1 MAATPRRDIRA
12 FFTATASPAGANPS
26 TQETIVTLHSQD
38 SSCCDTTDPSTT
50 MSDHPAAE
58 EAVPQHHDIS
68 STKDDSPKQPILL
81 SYPKHSSSKSDH
93 KR

>member
-58 EAVPQHHDIS
+58 AVPRHHDIS